1 MRKRLFTVLAAALIT
16 FALVEVVAAPA
27 KSVAPKRFHYDAPI
41 NKIHVAIPPGT
52 RGFSTDL
59 LPQ

>member
-1 MRKRLFTVLAAALIT
+1 MRKGLFAVLAAALIT

-41 NKIHVAIPPGT
+41 SKIYVAIPPGA